1 MNVLDIMAFKPG
13 KTPKRIVEDNSLL
26 TSAEETTDD
35 PSDSYE
41 ARAKKRKL
49 AVARARAIA
58 AKAEE
63 DARMKQLEQEALEKR
78 YHVAGK
84 DDNQM
89 AMADIA
95 QLIDKGAE
103 FEQVD
108 LDPQGIKRMML
119 LFEKK
124 AMKNQELRIK
134 HADDPEK
141 FLESELDLHDSLHEL
156 HSLATVPDQYPV
168 LVELGCVPSLLGL
181 LSHDNTDIAVAV
193 VDLLEEMTD
202 VDTLNESSE
211 GAETLLKSLLECR
224 VLPLLAT
231 NLERLDETVKEESE
245 GVHNTLAIFEHILE
259 FLPDIS
265 DQVATAGFLPW
276 ILKKL
281 RVKVPYD
288 DNKLY
293 ASEIL
298 SILLHNCV
306 ENRKVLGE
314 MEAMDSILQQLA
326 YYKRHDPGLAE
337 EVELME
343 NLFDCV
349 CCLLMDPE
357 NRERFLTGEGL
368 QLMNLMLKEKKKC
381 RGGALKV
388 LSHAL
393 TGEGGQ
399 TLCHKFVEILGLR
412 TLFPLFMKTPHR
424 GRRSGVSGKEH
435 EEHVVTILSS
445 LLRNLSSKMKERLM
459 AKFVENDHEKV
470 DRLVELHC
478 SYLASS
484 KETDDALS
492 VEALNWEGS
501 KEEIEEE
508 LYVKKL
514 GEGLFTLQQLD
525 YILLEVCDKGADS
538 IEPRVE
544 QGLRLRGGKLS
555 EVREMVKKWGLSRS
569 SQEDDKHSVT
579 VI

>member
-13 KTPKRIVEDNSLL
+13 QAPKRTVEDNSLL
-26 TSAEETTDD
+26 MSAGEIIED
-35 PSDSYE
+35 PSDTYE

-49 AVARARAIA
+49 AVARAKAIA
-58 AKAEE
+58 AKVEE
-63 DARMKQLEQEALEKR
+63 DARMKQLEQEALEKK
-78 YHVAGK
+78 HNVAGMEH
-84 DDNQM
+84 NQI

-95 QLIDKGAE
+95 MLIDKGAE
-103 FEQVD
+103 SDQVN
-108 LDPQGIKRMML
+108 LDSQGIKRMML

-124 AMKNQELRIK
+124 ALKNQELRIK

-141 FLESELDLHDSLHEL
+141 FLESELELHDSLHDL

-168 LVELGCVPSLLGL
+168 VVELGCVPSLLGL
-181 LSHDNTDIAVAV
+181 LSHDNTDISVAV

-211 GAETLLKSLLECR
+211 GAEIFLKSILEYR
-224 VLPLLAT
+224 ALPLLAT
-231 NLERLDETVKEESE
+231 NLERLDEAVKEESE
-245 GVHNTLAIFEHILE
+245 GVHNTLAIVEHILE
-259 FLPDIS
+259 FMPDIS
-265 DQVATAGFLPW
+265 DQVTTSGFLPW
-276 ILKKL
+276 VLKKL
-281 RVKVPYD
+281 KVKVPYD
-288 DNKLY
+288 SNKLY

-298 SILLHNCV
+298 SILLHDCV
-306 ENRKVLGE
+306 ENRQVLGE

-349 CCLLMDPE
+349 CCLLMEPE
-357 NRERFLTGEGL
+357 NRQRFLTGEGL
-368 QLMNLMLKEKKKC
+368 QLMNLMLKEKKKS

-470 DRLVELHC
+470 DRLLELHC
-478 SYLASS
+478 KYLASS
-484 KETDDALS
+484 IETDNALS
-492 VEALNWEGS
+492 VEALKWEGTE
-501 KEEIEEE
+501 EEIEEE
-508 LYVKKL
+508 LYLKKL

-525 YILLEVCDKGADS
+525 YILLEICDKGADS

-555 EVREMVKKWGLSRS
+555 EVKEMFRKWGLRRN
-569 SQEDDKHSVT
+569 SQEE
-579 VI
+579 